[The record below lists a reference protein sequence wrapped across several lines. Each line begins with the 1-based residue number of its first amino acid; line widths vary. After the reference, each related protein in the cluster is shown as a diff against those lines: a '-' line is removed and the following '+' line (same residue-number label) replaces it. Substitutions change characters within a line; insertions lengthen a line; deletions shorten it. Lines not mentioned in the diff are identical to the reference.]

1 MTYISHNMSKN
12 TFTLCLS
19 PLGSV
24 AKQQIQN
31 WDELIFTNIFFIFLF
46 QFTVA
51 GETVTAKSTCL

>member
-1 MTYISHNMSKN
+1 MSKN

-24 AKQQIQN
+24 AKQQIEN

>member
-1 MTYISHNMSKN
+1 MSKN
-12 TFTLCLS
+12 TFTFSSS

-24 AKQQIQN
+24 AKQQIEN